1 VSRSVG
7 SRLLI
12 GGLAICVGLVSL
24 VGWIIALALGVFG
37 VAVTWWQGSV
47 LWLAMVL
54 VVRLARLAFV
64 RSGKD

>member
-1 VSRSVG
+1 
-7 SRLLI
+7 LI

>member
-1 VSRSVG
+1 
-7 SRLLI
+7 LLI